1 MLQSF
6 LRFLLFA
13 CATDACNVE
22 ASDAISG
29 LKTWDETWARI
40 ARGWIRF
47 PLSFDEPGWQL
58 DSSTQLWLGPYDN
71 KKLLKM
77 EEI

>member
-6 LRFLLFA
+6 LRFLLFT
-13 CATDACNVE
+13 CATGACNVE

-40 ARGWIRF
+40 ARGWARI
-47 PLSFDEPGWQL
+47 PLYFDKPGWQL
-58 DSSTQLWLGPYDN
+58 DSSTQLWLGPFD
-71 KKLLKM
+71 KKF
-77 EEI
+77 IQ